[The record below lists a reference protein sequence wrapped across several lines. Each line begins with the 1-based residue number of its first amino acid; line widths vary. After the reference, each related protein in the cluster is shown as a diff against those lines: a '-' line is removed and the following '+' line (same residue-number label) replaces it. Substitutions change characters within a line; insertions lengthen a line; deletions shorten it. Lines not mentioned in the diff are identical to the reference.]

1 MRPTTPSAFTW
12 DHEPSEERP
21 SEFMNSTSYSLLS
34 GYHVLPDEER
44 RKRRE
49 RSRRRARTVAAW
61 SWLSVIL
68 VIGVV
73 IIVSFARHVRG

>member
-44 RKRRE
+44 SKRQR
-49 RSRRRARTVAAW
+49 RRRRARTVTAW

-68 VIGVV
+68 VVGVV
-73 IIVSFARHVRG
+73 IIFSFARHVRG